1 MHRRP
6 FRGALPVAM
15 LLLAACITTPR
26 RSPLQKEI
34 GATGIPASELRV
46 RVRALAPRFIG
57 ELELLADEVIAGSED
72 PRVRADMAE
81 FKINAVTQMQRALF
95 LSDPMGALVDTW
107 VLIEQLDGWLQQ
119 RAPVSRAHFEAMEAE
134 LEEIWRELTAREDLA
149 GAPALIRDWAEQH
162 PLDSLVTRE
171 STIELGLD
179 ITHQA
184 GIKWAPAVAGQL
196 VEETQDIIARV
207 DLLAAL
213 LPKQGRWTAEAFV
226 YRDLDGLTRDA
237 VRAAIDEGLAA
248 ATTPENLAQLERLM
262 RSALRSSLA
271 SAGAG
276 GAMGGGEPR
285 VIPIRVQGAPG
296 SPGGGEGGQADGS
309 LAAQLAREA
318 GRALAQAFSEELV
331 KQLGPE
337 GRGALG
343 SAASATSAQVAAAA
357 VQGIGAWQGTLF
369 PECVGAERAECIE
382 EGLAQLSRTL
392 SAGATQGVK
401 SELSWLPVLFGFFAG
416 VASALLVAFGWF
428 LRGRRPE
435 RRPVGAAHP
444 SRA

>member
-1 MHRRP
+1 M
-6 FRGALPVAM
+6 
-15 LLLAACITTPR
+15 
-26 RSPLQKEI
+26 
-34 GATGIPASELRV
+34 
-46 RVRALAPRFIG
+46 
-57 ELELLADEVIAGSED
+57 
-72 PRVRADMAE
+72 
-81 FKINAVTQMQRALF
+81 
-95 LSDPMGALVDTW
+95 
-107 VLIEQLDGWLQQ
+107 
-119 RAPVSRAHFEAMEAE
+119 
-134 LEEIWRELTAREDLA
+134 
-149 GAPALIRDWAEQH
+149 
-162 PLDSLVTRE
+162 
-171 STIELGLD
+171 
-179 ITHQA
+179 
-184 GIKWAPAVAGQL
+184 
-196 VEETQDIIARV
+196 
-207 DLLAAL
+207 
-213 LPKQGRWTAEAFV
+213 
-226 YRDLDGLTRDA
+226 
-237 VRAAIDEGLAA
+237 
-248 ATTPENLAQLERLM
+248 
-262 RSALRSSLA
+262 
-271 SAGAG
+271 
-276 GAMGGGEPR
+276 
-285 VIPIRVQGAPG
+285 IPIRVQGAPG

-416 VASALLVAFGWF
+416 VASVLLVAFGWF